1 MTLRKNLDIQIKWF
15 IKQRDV
21 IYMLDN
27 HAVIKNNNVD
37 LNLLTEK
44 FCSCYTIKF

>member
-1 MTLRKNLDIQIKWF
+1 MTLRKNLDVQIKWF

-21 IYMLDN
+21 IYIMDN
-27 HAVIKNNNVD
+27 QAVIKNNKVN

-44 FCSCYTIKF
+44 FYSCYTI